1 MKSRSSKSFISEKL
15 KWGVAIQELNE
26 DEVVPLIIN
35 AGIVKETAGQN
46 LNLLDIQTVQ
56 EENTKKDLEA
66 GQEVEVDH
74 HEGKKGRR
82 RVQIEVTEMA
92 MIVIVGKVLQS

>member
-1 MKSRSSKSFISEKL
+1 M

-35 AGIVKETAGQN
+35 AGIVKEIAGQN
-46 LNLLDIQTVQ
+46 PNLLDIQTVQ
-56 EENTKKDLEA
+56 DENIKKDLEV

-92 MIVIVGKVLQS
+92 MIVIVGKIVKILRELVQ